1 MFVINSITVVIV
13 TYKSQNTIFK
23 CLKSIKKINNI
34 YILENSNDSNFKKK
48 INKNFPNIKV
58 FLSKKNNGYG
68 AGYNELLN
76 KVKTKYA
83 LIMSPDSYF
92 SKKKLNIF
100 LDSIN
105 KVKENFTLMGPEIQ
119 NKKYQ
124 IEYKSWYNRTKSILG
139 FSFLINLKNIKNK
152 KIFDQNIFLYL
163 EDIDLCKRLLK
174 HNHTLLTNKY
184 FEINHKGAQS
194 SNLGKGIFNKIR
206 NWHWMWTQFYFSK
219 KHDGL
224 SISLI
229 KFIPKLLLTFI
240 KFGILSL
247 LDKKNADDYKFRAKG
262 LFASIMNKNS
272 YLRPNDLI

>member
-92 SKKKLNIF
+92 SKKKN
-100 LDSIN
+100 SI
-105 KVKENFTLMGPEIQ
+105 
-119 NKKYQ
+119 
-124 IEYKSWYNRTKSILG
+124 
-139 FSFLINLKNIKNK
+139 
-152 KIFDQNIFLYL
+152 
-163 EDIDLCKRLLK
+163 
-174 HNHTLLTNKY
+174 Y
-184 FEINHKGAQS
+184 F
-194 SNLGKGIFNKIR
+194 
-206 NWHWMWTQFYFSK
+206 
-219 KHDGL
+219 
-224 SISLI
+224 
-229 KFIPKLLLTFI
+229 
-240 KFGILSL
+240 
-247 LDKKNADDYKFRAKG
+247 
-262 LFASIMNKNS
+262 
-272 YLRPNDLI
+272 